1 MLAAAAI
8 GEGEEQLDT
17 GGTVTFDAGIV
28 NGVETAAQLIC
39 VDEGRSGRV
48 WNLVGNKVPS
58 GERCTREVEDDGY

>member
-1 MLAAAAI
+1 M
-8 GEGEEQLDT
+8 
-17 GGTVTFDAGIV
+17 TFDAGIV